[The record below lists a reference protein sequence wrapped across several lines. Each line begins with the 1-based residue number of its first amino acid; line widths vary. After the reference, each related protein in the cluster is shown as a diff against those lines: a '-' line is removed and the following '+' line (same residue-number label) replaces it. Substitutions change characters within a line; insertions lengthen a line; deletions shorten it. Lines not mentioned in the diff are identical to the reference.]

1 MRYPQEVSDNQSD
14 PKTQRTP
21 KGAEIPI
28 PTREEFMKNMRKAA
42 KKPPASVPESPK
54 K

>member
-1 MRYPQEVSDNQSD
+1 MNE
-14 PKTQRTP
+14 PKQTTP

-28 PTREEFMKNMRKAA
+28 PTREEWDKVLRKAA
-42 KKPPASVPESPK
+42 KPKPEGSTPGGPLK